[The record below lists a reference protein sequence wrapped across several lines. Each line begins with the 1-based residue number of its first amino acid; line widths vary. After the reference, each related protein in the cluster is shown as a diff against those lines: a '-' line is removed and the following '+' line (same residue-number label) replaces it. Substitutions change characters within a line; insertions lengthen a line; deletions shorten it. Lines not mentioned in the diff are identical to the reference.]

1 METLEN
7 SLNQSYCARIRGFRR
22 IEQQA
27 NLTMRMRSSYPLA
40 IVFFLCTWCAW
51 AADPA
56 PADPAKAQQIVTQ
69 VCSAC
74 HGADGN
80 SAIPAN
86 PNLARQIPEYITKQ
100 LSNYKSGE
108 RVNAVMAG
116 MVAALSPAD
125 MTNLGAYFWSQTAK
139 PGVATNKEL
148 ALLGQS
154 LYRGGNAATGVPACS
169 GCHSPDGV
177 GIPKQY
183 PRLAGQHAE
192 YTAAQLKAWRSGERA
207 NDPNKMMRMI
217 AAKLT
222 DREIQALSEYIQGLR

>member
-1 METLEN
+1 MRLRIPC
-7 SLNQSYCARIRGFRR
+7 SLVCGASFLA
-22 IEQQA
+22 
-27 NLTMRMRSSYPLA
+27 SS
-40 IVFFLCTWCAW
+40 VW
-51 AADPA
+51 AAEPA
-56 PADPAKAQQIVTQ
+56 PPEPAKAQQIVTQ
-69 VCSAC
+69 LCAAC

-80 SAIPAN
+80 SVVPAN
-86 PNLARQIPEYITKQ
+86 PNLAQQIPEYTTKQ
-100 LSNYKSGE
+100 LANFKNGE
-108 RVNAVMAG
+108 RVNAVMTG
-116 MVAALSPAD
+116 MVAALSPED
-125 MTNLGAYFWSQTAK
+125 MANLGVYFWQQNAK

-192 YTAAQLKAWRSGERA
+192 YTASQLKAWRSGERA

-217 AAKLT
+217 AAKLS
-222 DREIQALSEYIQGLR
+222 DREIQAVSEFIQGLR

>member
-1 METLEN
+1 MRLRIACPPMFALCFC
-7 SLNQSYCARIRGFRR
+7 SLG
-22 IEQQA
+22 
-27 NLTMRMRSSYPLA
+27 
-40 IVFFLCTWCAW
+40 AW
-51 AADPA
+51 AADAPPA
-56 PADPAKAQQIVTQ
+56 ADPAKAQQIVTQ
-69 VCSAC
+69 LCAAC

-86 PNLARQIPEYITKQ
+86 PNLARQIPEYTTKQ
-100 LSNYKSGE
+100 LANFKSGE
-108 RVNAVMAG
+108 RANAVMAG
-116 MVAALSPAD
+116 MVAALSPQD
-125 MTNLGAYFWSQTAK
+125 MASLGDYFWRQTAK
-139 PGVATNKEL
+139 PAVATSKEM

-177 GIPKQY
+177 GIPRQY

-217 AAKLT
+217 AARLS
-222 DREIQALSEYIQGLR
+222 DREIQAVSEFIQGLR

>member
-1 METLEN
+1 MMRLRDTCSLAFVFYTFTL
-7 SLNQSYCARIRGFRR
+7 
-22 IEQQA
+22 
-27 NLTMRMRSSYPLA
+27 
-40 IVFFLCTWCAW
+40 CAW
-51 AADPA
+51 AGGTAI

-69 VCSAC
+69 ICAAC

-80 SAIPAN
+80 STIPAN
-86 PNLARQIPEYITKQ
+86 PNLARQIPEYTTKQ
-100 LSNYKSGE
+100 LANFKSGE
-108 RVNAVMAG
+108 RANAVMAG
-116 MVAALSPAD
+116 MVATLSPED
-125 MTNLGAYFWSQTAK
+125 MVNLGAYFWGQIAK
-139 PGVATNKEL
+139 PGAASNKEL

-169 GCHSPDGV
+169 GCHSPDGA

-217 AAKLT
+217 AAKLS
-222 DREIQALSEYIQGLR
+222 DREIQAVSEFIQGLR

>member
-1 METLEN
+1 MKLRDSCSVAVAFYTFTL
-7 SLNQSYCARIRGFRR
+7 
-22 IEQQA
+22 
-27 NLTMRMRSSYPLA
+27 
-40 IVFFLCTWCAW
+40 CAW

-56 PADPAKAQQIVTQ
+56 TADPAKAQQIVAQ
-69 VCSAC
+69 LCAAC

-80 SAIPAN
+80 SAVPAN
-86 PNLARQIPEYITKQ
+86 PNLARQIPEYTSKQ
-100 LSNYKSGE
+100 LANFKSGE
-108 RVNAVMAG
+108 RANAVMAG
-116 MVAALSPAD
+116 MVAALSPED
-125 MTNLGAYFWSQTAK
+125 MVNLGAYFWRQTAK
-139 PGVATNKEL
+139 PGVASNKEL
-148 ALLGQS
+148 ALLGQN

-217 AAKLT
+217 AAKLS
-222 DREIQALSEYIQGLR
+222 DREIQAVSEFIQGLR

>member
-1 METLEN
+1 MRLRVT
-7 SLNQSYCARIRGFRR
+7 CALIC
-22 IEQQA
+22 A
-27 NLTMRMRSSYPLA
+27 
-40 IVFFLCTWCAW
+40 VFLPAPRVW
-51 AADPA
+51 AAQPTA
-56 PADPAKAQQIVTQ
+56 PDPAKAQQIVTQ
-69 VCSAC
+69 LCAAC

-80 SAIPAN
+80 SAVPAN
-86 PNLARQIPEYITKQ
+86 PNLAQQIPEYTTKQ
-100 LSNYKSGE
+100 LANFKNGE

-116 MVAALSPAD
+116 MVATLSPED
-125 MTNLGAYFWSQTAK
+125 MTNLGEYFWRQSAK
-139 PGVATNKEL
+139 PGVATSKEL

-169 GCHSPDGV
+169 GCHSPDGG

-217 AAKLT
+217 AAKLS
-222 DREIQALSEYIQGLR
+222 DREIQAVSEFIQGLR